1 MAREVKK
8 RKTTA
13 KRTYK
18 KAEKRVER
26 KINPDVMAVII
37 IFAGIFVGVSMFTD
51 ITGVVGEYL
60 KLFLMGM
67 FGVPAYILCF
77 AMIACSIHY
86 LAKKQFGRY
95 VRKYI
100 FVTIFVVFL
109 CAFQRKRWAVWLE

>member
-18 KAEKRVER
+18 KAKKRVER

-77 AMIACSIHY
+77 AMIGLKLI
-86 LAKKQFGRY
+86 
-95 VRKYI
+95 I
-100 FVTIFVVFL
+100 
-109 CAFQRKRWAVWLE
+109 E